1 MILLVDDFAPSLH
14 LHSRMLRDQ
23 GFAVRQA
30 NSAEAAFK
38 LAAECRPKLVLL
50 DVHLPDQN
58 GFAVCR
64 RLRESYPD
72 LPVVM
77 TSATYTD
84 ETSRIS
90 ALYAG
95 AAEFLAEPISP
106 GALAKV
112 VKRYLPSSG
121 KRTPV

>member
-14 LHSRMLRDQ
+14 LHARILRER
-23 GFAVRQA
+23 GFEVRQA
-30 NSAEAAFK
+30 DNAEAALK

-64 RLRESYPD
+64 RLREAYPE

-84 ETSRIS
+84 EASRVS
-90 ALYAG
+90 AMYAG
-95 AAEFLAEPISP
+95 AAEFVPEPINAD
-106 GALAKV
+106 ALAKI
-112 VKRYLPSSG
+112 VKRYI
-121 KRTPV
+121 